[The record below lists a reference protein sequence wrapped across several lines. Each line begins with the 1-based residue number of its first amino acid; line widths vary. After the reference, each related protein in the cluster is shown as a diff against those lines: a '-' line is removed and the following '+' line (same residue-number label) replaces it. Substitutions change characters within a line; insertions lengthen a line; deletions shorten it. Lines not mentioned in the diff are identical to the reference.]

1 MPDPDFTLPF
11 GMDEVLI
18 DSGEDPAQMC
28 AALTDEA
35 IEAIRKNGGTIPL
48 CTVEQPAG
56 KAEVVQAGNSIQFTT
71 KDFKGNT
78 ANSADIFA
86 RKKVTMVNLWGS
98 FCGFCIGELAE
109 LNRLNQEYL
118 PKGAQVIGIVYD
130 ADNEDLIEEAAEILS
145 DFRVE
150 YINLIPN
157 KEIKEIFK
165 VQSFPSTYFVNDK
178 GEVLGEPIFGAEI
191 AKYKE
196 RLDQYLA
203 D

>member
-1 MPDPDFTLPF
+1 MRIILVFLMLLTVLAGFSTVCGQFQPPVDDSAGGIIVPDPDFTLPF

-56 KAEVVQAGNSIQFTT
+56 KAEVVQAGNGIQFTT
-71 KDFKGNT
+71 KDFNGNT

-130 ADNEDLIEEAAEILS
+130 FS
-145 DFRVE
+145 DSC
-150 YINLIPN
+150 
-157 KEIKEIFK
+157 IF
-165 VQSFPSTYFVNDK
+165 D
-178 GEVLGEPIFGAEI
+178 
-191 AKYKE
+191 
-196 RLDQYLA
+196 
-203 D
+203 